1 MKSCTVRLSHK
12 SFVKGELYSEIE
24 LFLSKSQSM
33 ENQFSNIFFTLCF
46 GILIFFQSLNIA
58 ILQILPSNTAA
69 KICCVG
75 MLQEFVT

>member
-1 MKSCTVRLSHK
+1 MKSCTVRLGHK
-12 SFVKGELYSEIE
+12 SFVKEELYSEIE

-69 KICCVG
+69 
-75 MLQEFVT
+75 